1 MMVFLTGSE
10 FRAASLTMAKRV
22 GVDKWLFGT
31 VLLLALFGL
40 VMVFSASAV
49 MAQATAGSPYAFVG
63 KQAVFVGLG
72 LVALV
77 ILMRVD
83 YKKYNNPKLV
93 FPLLAVTGLLLM
105 LVFVWGGM
113 NGAHRWIRLAGT
125 TLEPSEVA
133 KPVIVLF
140 LAWFLQTRMHAMDDI
155 KGTILRAVLPPL
167 VFIGL
172 ILKEPDLGTALV
184 CAAVLMAMLYL
195 AGMEMKWVFIALGC
209 AAPVMYYMLFH
220 VAFRAARMKVFL
232 NPEADPKGAG
242 FHILQSLIAVSTG
255 GIRGLGLMEGRQKL
269 FYLPEPHTDFIFAN
283 ICEELG
289 LIGAVCVVGLFCVL
303 GYRGLRAAFLSTDP
317 FARFLAFGLT
327 TTILVQAFFNMSV
340 VIALLPTKGI
350 PLPFISSG
358 GTSVFVMLA
367 SMGVLLNV
375 TREID

>member
-1 MMVFLTGSE
+1 
-10 FRAASLTMAKRV
+10 MAKRV

-49 MAQATAGSPYAFVG
+49 MAQATEGSPYAFVD
-63 KQAVFVGLG
+63 KQAVFVVLG
-72 LVALV
+72 MIALFV
-77 ILMRVD
+77 LMRVD
-83 YKKYNNPKLV
+83 YRKYNNPKLI
-93 FPLLAVTGLLLM
+93 FPLMAVTGLLLM
-105 LVFVWGGM
+105 GVFVMGGM
-113 NGAHRWIRLAGT
+113 NGAHRWIRLAGM
-125 TLEPSEVA
+125 TLEPSELA

-140 LAWFLQTRMHAMDDI
+140 LAWFLQTRIHAMDDF
-155 KGTILRAVLPPL
+155 KGTILCAALPPL

-172 ILKEPDLGTALV
+172 ILQEPDLGTALV
-184 CAAVLMAMLYL
+184 CAAIVMGMLYL
-195 AGMEMKWVFIALGC
+195 AGLQMKWIFGAVL
-209 AAPVMYYMLFH
+209 AASPLLYYKLFH
-220 VAFRAARMKVFL
+220 VAFRRARMLVFL

-289 LIGAVCVVGLFCVL
+289 LIGAICVVALFCVL
-303 GYRGLRAAFLSTDP
+303 GYRGLRAAILSTDP

-327 TTILVQAFFNMSV
+327 TAILVQAFFNMSV

-350 PLPFISSG
+350 PLPLISSG
-358 GTSVFVMLA
+358 GTSVFITLA
-367 SMGVLLNV
+367 SMGVLLNM
-375 TREID
+375 TREIE